1 MHSTPGDAINSTRF
15 ERLRRT
21 RPVALAA
28 VGLLLA
34 GCTGAT
40 AAASAPA
47 EPPAPIPADVSIT
60 PTDGTDTVLP
70 NGVVTVTA
78 RTGTLNH
85 VDVTDPA
92 GVYLLG
98 TYNPT
103 HTVWTSSTPLV
114 PDSKYGVSVAATGPQ
129 GDPSTE
135 TSDFVTAAVD
145 AAKRLLIAQV
155 TPADGDTV
163 GVAYP
168 LVVQFN
174 HSVINRE
181 EVTKHLQVTTTPH
194 VDGAWYWIDA
204 QTVDYRPQGFWPAG
218 TVVKLNSTL
227 TGVSGGNGL
236 WGVKDQTSSFTV
248 GRQQVIK
255 VNVKTHKMTVVRDGK
270 TIATFP
276 ISSGKPGWETR
287 DGTKVIM
294 EKVTN
299 KHWTNTAIDAPE
311 TYSLYSAH
319 AMRMTNSGEFI
330 HDAPWNTG
338 NIGEANT
345 SHGCVGMTVSD
356 MTWLYNHTIVGD
368 AVVVTG
374 SPKPFN
380 ELYNRYQDWNV
391 SWSKWLT
398 GNYDLSDG

>member
-1 MHSTPGDAINSTRF
+1 MHQSPGDEIKSTR
-15 ERLRRT
+15 T
-21 RPVALAA
+21 RVAGLAA
-28 VGLLLA
+28 LGLLMA

-47 EPPAPIPADVSIT
+47 PAPAPIPADLLIT
-60 PTDGTDTVLP
+60 PTDGTNTVLP

-78 RTGTLNH
+78 KSGTLNH
-85 VDVTDPA
+85 VDVVDPT
-92 GVYLLG
+92 GIYLLG
-98 TYNPT
+98 AYNPT

-114 PDSKYGVSVAATGPQ
+114 PDAKYGVTVAATGPQ
-129 GDPSTE
+129 GDPSNE
-135 TSDFVTAAVD
+135 SSNFVTAAID
-145 AAKRLLIAQV
+145 AAKRLLVSQV

-168 LVVQFN
+168 LVVAFN

-218 TVVKLNSTL
+218 TVVKLDSNL

-236 WGVKDQTSSFTV
+236 WGVKEQTSSFTV

-270 TIATFP
+270 TIASFP
-276 ISSGKPGWETR
+276 VSTGKTGWETR

-294 EKVTN
+294 EKVLN

-311 TYSLYSAH
+311 AYSLYSAH

-356 MTWLYNHTIVGD
+356 MAWLYDHTIVGD
-368 AVVVTG
+368 AVIVTG
-374 SPKPFN
+374 SPKPYT
-380 ELYNRYQDWNV
+380 EIYNRYQDWNV
-391 SWSKWLT
+391 SWSKWQT
-398 GNYDLSDG
+398 GNYGLTDG

>member
-1 MHSTPGDAINSTRF
+1 MHQSPGDEIKSTRA
-15 ERLRRT
+15 R
-21 RPVALAA
+21 VAGLAA
-28 VGLLLA
+28 LGLLMA

-47 EPPAPIPADVSIT
+47 APPAAVPADVAIT
-60 PTDGTDTVLP
+60 PTDGTNTVLP

-78 RTGTLNH
+78 KSGTLNH
-85 VDVTDPA
+85 VDVTDPT

-98 TYNPT
+98 AYNPT

-114 PDSKYGVSVAATGPQ
+114 PDAKYGVSVAATGPN
-129 GDPSTE
+129 GDPSSE
-135 TSDFVTAAVD
+135 VSDFVTAAVA
-145 AAKRLLIAQV
+145 AAKQLRVAQV

-168 LVVQFN
+168 LVVAFN
-174 HSVINRE
+174 HSVVNRE
-181 EVTKHLQVTTTPH
+181 EVTKALQVTTTPH

-204 QTVDYRPQGFWPAG
+204 QTVDYRPANFWPEG
-218 TVVKLNSTL
+218 TVVKLNADL

-236 WGVKDQTSSFTV
+236 WGVKDMTSSFTI
-248 GRQQVIK
+248 GREQLIK
-255 VNVKTHKMTVVRDGK
+255 VNVKTHKMSVVRDGK

-276 ISSGKPGWETR
+276 ISTGKPGWETR

-294 EKVTN
+294 EKVLN

-311 TYSLYSAH
+311 AYSLYSAH
-319 AMRMTNSGEFI
+319 AMRLTNSGEFI

-356 MTWLYNHTIVGD
+356 MAWLYDHTIVGD

-374 SPKPFN
+374 SPKPYN

-391 SWSKWLT
+391 SWSKWQT
-398 GNYDLSDG
+398 GNYGLTDG

>member
-1 MHSTPGDAINSTRF
+1 
-15 ERLRRT
+15 
-21 RPVALAA
+21 LAA
-28 VGLLLA
+28 LGLLMA

-47 EPPAPIPADVSIT
+47 PAPAPIPADVSIT
-60 PTDGTDTVLP
+60 PTDGTNTVLP

-78 RTGTLNH
+78 KSGTLNH
-85 VDVTDPA
+85 VDVVDPT
-92 GVYLLG
+92 GIYLLG
-98 TYNPT
+98 AYNPT

-114 PDSKYGVSVAATGPQ
+114 PDAKYGVTVAATGPQ
-129 GDPSTE
+129 GDPSNE
-135 TSDFVTAAVD
+135 SSNFVTAAID
-145 AAKRLLIAQV
+145 AAKRLLVSQV

-168 LVVQFN
+168 LVVAFN

-218 TVVKLNSTL
+218 TVVKLDSNL

-236 WGVKDQTSSFTV
+236 WGVKEQTSSFTV

-270 TIATFP
+270 TIASFP
-276 ISSGKPGWETR
+276 VSTGKTGWETR

-294 EKVTN
+294 EKVLN

-311 TYSLYSAH
+311 AYSLYSAH

-356 MTWLYNHTIVGD
+356 MAWLYDHTIVGD
-368 AVVVTG
+368 AVIVTG
-374 SPKPFN
+374 SPKPYT
-380 ELYNRYQDWNV
+380 EIYNRYQDWNV
-391 SWSKWLT
+391 SWSKWQT
-398 GNYDLSDG
+398 GNYGLTDG

>member
-1 MHSTPGDAINSTRF
+1 MHQSPGDEIKSTR
-15 ERLRRT
+15 T
-21 RPVALAA
+21 RVAGLATL
-28 VGLLLA
+28 GLLLA

-40 AAASAPA
+40 AAASAPPPA
-47 EPPAPIPADVSIT
+47 PAPIPADVSIT
-60 PTDGTDTVLP
+60 PTDGTSTVLP

-78 RTGTLNH
+78 KSGTLNH
-85 VDVTDPA
+85 VDVTDPT
-92 GVYLLG
+92 GIYLLG
-98 TYNPT
+98 SYNPT

-114 PDSKYGVSVAATGPQ
+114 PDAKYGVSVAATGPQ
-129 GDPSTE
+129 GDPS
-135 TSDFVTAAVD
+135 SQSSNFVTAAID
-145 AAKRLLIAQV
+145 AAKRLLVSQV

-168 LVVQFN
+168 LVVAFN

-218 TVVKLNSTL
+218 TVVKLDSNL

-236 WGVKDQTSSFTV
+236 WGVKEQTSSFTV
-248 GRQQVIK
+248 GRQQLIK
-255 VNVKTHKMTVVRDGK
+255 VNVKTHKMSVVRNGK

-276 ISSGKPGWETR
+276 ISTGKPGWETR

-294 EKVTN
+294 EKVLN

-311 TYSLYSAH
+311 AYSLYSAH
-319 AMRMTNSGEFI
+319 AMRLTNSGEFI

-356 MTWLYNHTIVGD
+356 MAWLYDHTIVGD

-374 SPKPFN
+374 SPKPYN

-391 SWSKWLT
+391 SWSKWQT
-398 GNYDLSDG
+398 GNYGLTDG